1 MKDGFIGQNLRLMRL
16 FHGLSLQE
24 LGEEISVSKQFLSRL
39 ESGVEAPSASLQ
51 DALGARLRVLDGFF
65 HQVDPMPISDEQCH
79 FRKQLTTKVALRQ
92 QARARGE
99 LFKRITSV
107 LDQELNL
114 PTYGFRESEPVDA
127 EAIERAAERCRIDWG
142 LGLGPIANMIRV
154 AETAGAIVVRMSQ
167 MAAEIDAISFA
178 TKRPIIALNNMDK
191 SACRARFGVA
201 HEIGHLVLHIGTLTG
216 DKVTEGEA
224 NRFAS
229 AFLMPRSIFA
239 AECARAIRGTR
250 TLSWSTLSEIKM
262 RWGVSK
268 AAILYRGR
276 QLGIFSETLYKSGVI
291 GLNRH
296 GEARMEDEDNEFE
309 SELPE
314 ILPSSLDVLAK
325 SCGIK
330 LNSLSK
336 RILVEPEITEELLG
350 ESLPAA
356 RATNVIQLF
365 TGYGG

>member
-1 MKDGFIGQNLRLMRL
+1 MKEGFIGQNLRLIRL

-24 LGEEISVSKQFLSRL
+24 LGDEIDVSKQFLSRL
-39 ESGVEAPSASLQ
+39 ESGVEAPSSSLH
-51 DALGARLRVLDGFF
+51 DALVKRLRVLDGFF
-65 HQVDPMPISDEQCH
+65 HEIDPMPISDEQCH

-99 LFKRITSV
+99 MFKRITGV
-107 LDQELNL
+107 LDSELEL
-114 PTYGFRESEPVDA
+114 PAYGFKESEPLDA

-142 LGLGPIANMIRV
+142 LGFGPIANMVRV
-154 AETAGAIVVRMSQ
+154 AETAGAIVVRMEQ
-167 MAAEIDAISFA
+167 MANEIDAISFA
-178 TKRPIIALNNMDK
+178 TKRPLIVLNAHDK

-201 HEIGHLVLHIGTLTG
+201 HEIGHFVLHIATLTG
-216 DKVTEGEA
+216 DKATESEA

-229 AFLMPRSIFA
+229 AFMMPRSIFA

-276 QLGIFSETLYKSGVI
+276 QLGVFSDVLYKSGVI
-291 GLNRH
+291 GLTRH
-296 GEARMEDEDNEFE
+296 GEARMEDEDEDMAN
-309 SELPE
+309 ELPE
-314 ILPSSLDVLAK
+314 ILPSSLDVLAQ
-325 SCGIK
+325 SCNIN
-330 LNSLSK
+330 LASLSK

-350 ESLPAA
+350 ESLPFVAN
-356 RATNVIQLF
+356 TNVINLF
-365 TGYGG
+365 ER